1 MSTHASLRSRR
12 AAVVAAIALLPLPAL
27 AQGTRASD
35 NAQAAVQAPEPALPL
50 KHAPRPTTPAIT
62 AADLTTRLYIFAD
75 DSMLGREA
83 GTLGN
88 YRGTEY
94 LAREAQRLG
103 LLPAGENGTWFQT
116 IPFKTRSVDSAST
129 LAVTGA
135 PVAFGREWVA
145 SATTS
150 VKLDAL
156 PVVYGGTIG
165 DSASMLAPAQ
175 AAGKLVV
182 YTYTPAAARTAR
194 RASRLVPAAAAVA
207 VVGDELL
214 MSYFRRSAT
223 FVDDPS
229 SPAQQAP
236 PLLVIS
242 PAAGARMFDA
252 PIPGLKAGAP
262 GKPASLDVRVVIAPV
277 AHPTRNVVALL
288 PGSDARLRGQ
298 YVAIGAHN
306 DHVGYATRAV
316 DHDSIRIFNRI
327 VRPGGAE
334 DAGKEA
340 TAQQQGEVNRLL
352 AAYRAAH
359 PGTSRR
365 DSINNGADD
374 DGSGSVAVLEI
385 AERMATASVKPR
397 RSVLFVWHTGEE
409 KGLLGASYFTDHPT
423 VPRDSIVAQLNLDMV
438 GRGNAWDVAGR
449 TKDGQPIRG
458 NPDYVQLVGS
468 RRLSKELGDLVETV
482 NRENRHGLRFDYSID
497 ANGHPANI
505 YCRSDH
511 YEYARYGIP
520 ITFFTTGVHS
530 DYHQVTD
537 EPQYI
542 DYERMARIARLVD
555 DVAIHVANAERRL
568 DVDQPKPDPRGVCRQ

>member
-1 MSTHASLRSRR
+1 MRRS
-12 AAVVAAIALLPLPAL
+12 AALAAALLLPTSLL
-27 AQGTRASD
+27 AQGSTGAAPVASSSVH
-35 NAQAAVQAPEPALPL
+35 AAGPALPL
-50 KHAPRPTTPAIT
+50 KHAPRATTPAIT
-62 AADLTTRLYIFAD
+62 AADLMTRVYIFAD

-94 LAREAQRLG
+94 LAREAMRLG
-103 LLPAGENGTWFQT
+103 LQPAGENGTYFQT
-116 IPFKTRSVDSAST
+116 IPFKTRSVDSTST
-129 LAVTGA
+129 LRVDGA
-135 PVAFGREWVA
+135 PIAFGRDWVA
-145 SATTS
+145 SATKS
-150 VKLDAL
+150 VTLDAL

-165 DSASMLAPAQ
+165 GSAAMLPAAQ

-182 YTYTPAAARTAR
+182 FGYTPAATRTAR

-207 VVGDELL
+207 VIGNEQL
-214 MSYFRRSAT
+214 MSSFRRSAT
-223 FVDDPS
+223 FVDDPT

-236 PLLVIS
+236 PMMVIS
-242 PAAGARMFDA
+242 PTAAARMFDTSVSSLA
-252 PIPGLKAGAP
+252 AGAI
-262 GKPASLDVRVVIAPV
+262 GKGASLDLRVRIAPV
-277 AHPTRNVVALL
+277 PHPTRNVVALL
-288 PGSDARLRGQ
+288 PGSNARLRGQ

-306 DHVGYATRAV
+306 DHVGHSTRAV

-334 DAGKEA
+334 DSGKEA
-340 TAQQQGEVNRLL
+340 TPEQQAEVNRLL
-352 AAYRAAH
+352 AAHRATH
-359 PGTSRR
+359 PGSSRR
-365 DSINNGADD
+365 DSIYNGADD
-374 DGSGSVAVLEI
+374 DGSGSMAVLEI
-385 AERMATASVKPR
+385 AERMATASEKPK
-397 RSVLFVWHTGEE
+397 RSVLFVWHTAEE

-438 GRGNAWDVAGR
+438 GRGGASDVAGR
-449 TKDGQPIRG
+449 TKEGQPIRG

-468 RRLSKELGDLVETV
+468 RRLSKELGDLVEAV
-482 NRENRHGLRFDYSID
+482 NREHGHGLRFDYSID
-497 ANGHPANI
+497 ADGHPANI

-555 DVAIHVANAERRL
+555 DVAMRVANAERRL
-568 DVDQPKPDPRGVCRQ
+568 VVDRPTPDPRGVCRQ